1 MASMIPNILLAATA
15 VFLVP
20 AAPLDGQLNA
30 AIWHDLEANAMI
42 GNGDRLAA
50 LWANA
55 GNEKAL
61 TLHIEQLRCRQ
72 QKSVKQCSSGAR
84 WRENHR
90 IWEGCSGAIAVHSFL
105 GKDQGCMA
113 SYPSTAEEAQG
124 PQPKLHELQS
134 PYKLTAAN
142 RPSLWRR

>member
-1 MASMIPNILLAATA
+1 MIPNILLAATA

-72 QKSVKQCSSGAR
+72 QKSVKQCSFTLAR
-84 WRENHR
+84 DGGK
-90 IWEGCSGAIAVHSFL
+90 ITVF
-105 GKDQGCMA
+105 GKDAPEQLRCIA
-113 SYPSTAEEAQG
+113 SLEKIRDAWQVIH
-124 PQPKLHELQS
+124 QPPKKHRGHSQS
-134 PYKLTAAN
+134 SMNCNLLT
-142 RPSLWRR
+142 S